1 MTVQNLSEINA
12 AAGQYWDAR
21 LTIKTPGRVRW
32 WEDETTRRHINHLLI
47 GEPLDGLHFGFHERI
62 ARLLGSPV
70 RRAISVGCGIGAKEW
85 NLIQRGLI
93 EHFDLYDVSEANI
106 EHGKKHADQ
115 IDLGDKV
122 TYHLADVFQAP
133 ISENYD
139 LVYWNNALHHMPD
152 VFDAMVWTKERL
164 RPGGLFAMDDFVGPT
179 RFQGTDENL
188 RWANLVRANLSERYL
203 QNPWEPGT
211 LVSREVCRP
220 TPEYVIAL
228 DPSEAA
234 DSERIVDAI
243 ERVFPHAEITP
254 TGGALYHLALNDI
267 FCNFT
272 TQDDLAL
279 LRQILLLD
287 KLLAENGTTQYAVAF
302 ARAPDNSAG
311 RSN

>member
-1 MTVQNLSEINA
+1 MVQNLTETNA
-12 AAGQYWDAR
+12 AAGRYWDEQ

-32 WEDETTRRHINHLLI
+32 WEDETTLRHINHLLI
-47 GEPLDGLHFGFHERI
+47 GEHLDGPHFGFHERI

-106 EHGKKHADQ
+106 EHGKKHAEQ
-115 IDLGDKV
+115 FGLGDKV
-122 TYHLADVFQAP
+122 TYHLADVFQVP
-133 ISENYD
+133 ISDDYD
-139 LVYWNNALHHMPD
+139 LVYWNNSLHHMSD
-152 VFDAMVWTKERL
+152 VVDAMVWTKERL

-179 RFQGTDENL
+179 RFQWTDENL

-211 LVSREVCRP
+211 LVSREVYRS
-220 TPEYVIAL
+220 TPEYVMAL

-234 DSERIVDAI
+234 DSGRIVDAI
-243 ERVFPHAEITP
+243 VRMFPNAEIIP

-267 FCNFT
+267 FCNFS

-287 KLLAENGTTQYAVAF
+287 KLLAEKGTTHYSVAF
-302 ARAPDNSAG
+302 ARK
-311 RSN
+311 